1 MPNDY
6 DVYEPDRAEA
16 EEFPIDVDDPE
27 QIDLGAN
34 TNLENMNAR
43 LWYFEPGEKVSF
55 HYHDVQEELYYV
67 VSGTGQVLVGED
79 AERVEVPEGGMI
91 RPAPGTPRQ
100 LRNDT
105 DETTVWLIVGAPPEV
120 EAQLWDS
127 YDDEGYPA
135 DDGVF
140 TDLGEWF

>member
-1 MPNDY
+1 MTDGY
-6 DVYEPDRAEA
+6 DAYVPDRSEA
-16 EEFPIDVDDPE
+16 EEFPIEVDDPA
-27 QIDLGAN
+27 QIDLGEN

-67 VSGTGQVLVGED
+67 VSGTGQILVGED
-79 AERVEVPEGGMI
+79 AERVEIPEGGMI
-91 RPAPGTPRQ
+91 APEPGTPRQ

-105 DETTVWLIVGAPPEV
+105 DETAVWLIVGAPPEV

-135 DDGVF
+135 EDGEF
-140 TDLGEWF
+140 TDLSEWF